1 MNTRLRSIFLFCI
14 LGSCTYQSTQK
25 KTVDWSEYNGGPDR
39 NHYSA
44 LNEISKKNLSRLEVA
59 WTYHSGGAD
68 TVNNRTQMQ
77 CNPVII
83 DGIMYGVSAGSQAFA
98 VQADNGKELWKT
110 IISDETFSMTSRGV
124 TYFANEGK
132 PIIFFGYGEWLYAL
146 DAKSGKPVSTFGSG
160 GKINLRDGLSRQ
172 GADKY
177 IIYNTPGIIHGNLLI
192 AGSRVAEGPT
202 ALPGDIRAFDVHTGK
217 VVWTFKTIPENNEPG
232 SETWPKDAR
241 KNNGGANSWMGMA
254 IDRKTGIVYAPTGSA
269 SFDFYGGDR
278 KGNNLYANSLLA
290 LDANTGKRIWHFQFV
305 HHDIWDRDPPAPPNL
320 VTIHRNNVDIDAVVQ
335 LSKQGFMFVFN
346 RKTGES
352 LFPVEERLVPASEMP
367 GEYAAAT
374 QPFPVLPEPFTRQ
387 SFTEVDLRKDVA
399 NRDSVHLQLQRSNTG
414 QPFIPLSSK
423 RTLFFP
429 GTDGGAQWGGAA
441 VDQENVMY
449 VPAKEVPVYSSLVP
463 TPALSGKNPKEALYQ
478 LHCGSCHGADRRG
491 DHGGNYP
498 SLTDMNSRYSAAQL
512 IAIIDKG
519 RGMMPSLAHISKSEK
534 EAVVAYLLGNKSGDS
549 KMGETLSTNPY
560 VITGYNRWYD
570 SAGFPVNTP
579 PWGTLTAI
587 NLSTGKRI
595 WQVPLGEYAALKAKG
610 VPATGT
616 DNYGGPLVTAGGLIF
631 IGATPDKKFRAID
644 KENGRTLWE
653 YDLPAA
659 GFASPSTYMVNG
671 RQYIVIAC
679 GGGKLKGQS
688 GDSYVAFAIKK

>member
-1 MNTRLRSIFLFCI
+1 MQ
-14 LGSCTYQSTQK
+14 SCHYRR
-25 KTVDWSEYNGGPDR
+25 YNV
-39 NHYSA
+39 SF
-44 LNEISKKNLSRLEVA
+44 
-59 WTYHSGGAD
+59 
-68 TVNNRTQMQ
+68 
-77 CNPVII
+77 
-83 DGIMYGVSAGSQAFA
+83 SAGSQAFA

-498 SLTDMNSRYSAAQL
+498 SLTDMNTRYSAAQL

-671 RQYIVIAC
+671 RQYVVIAC

>member
-1 MNTRLRSIFLFCI
+1 MIVRLKSIFVLCI
-14 LGSCTYQSTQK
+14 LSSCTYQSS
-25 KTVDWSEYNGGPDR
+25 KTNTGNWPEYNGGPDR
-39 NHYSA
+39 NHYSD
-44 LNEISKKNLSRLEVA
+44 LDEINKENLSRLEVA
-59 WTYHSGGAD
+59 WIYHSGGAD
-68 TVNNRTQMQ
+68 TVRNRTQMQ
-77 CNPVII
+77 CNPII
-83 DGIMYGVSAGSQAFA
+83 INGILYGVSADSQAFA
-98 VQADNGKELWKT
+98 VQADNGKEIWKT
-110 IISDETFSMTSRGV
+110 NIKDETFSMTSRGV
-124 TYFANEGK
+124 TYFENDGK

-146 DAKSGKPVSTFGSG
+146 DANSGKLVSTFGAG
-160 GKINLRDGLSRQ
+160 GKINLRDGLSRP

-177 IIYNTPGIIHGNLLI
+177 IIYNTPGIIHKNLLI
-192 AGSRVAEGPT
+192 AGGRVAEGPT

-217 VVWTFKTIPENNEPG
+217 VVWTFKTIPENNEEG

-254 IDRKTGIVYAPTGSA
+254 IDRDKEIVYAPTGSA

-320 VTIHRNNVDIDAVVQ
+320 VTIHKDNRSIDAVVQ
-335 LSKQGFMFVFN
+335 LSKQGFMFVFD
-346 RKTGES
+346 RSTGKPI
-352 LFPVEERLVPASEMP
+352 FPVEERPVPASEMP

-387 SFTEVDLRKDVA
+387 SFTEADLRKDVA
-399 NRDSVHLQLQRSNTG
+399 NGDSVHAQMQNSNTG

-441 VDQENVMY
+441 VDREDIIY

-463 TPALSGKNPKEALYQ
+463 TPALSKTNPKEDIYQ
-478 LHCGSCHGADRRG
+478 VHCGSCHGTDRKG
-491 DHGGNYP
+491 DHGGSYP
-498 SLTDMNSRYSAAQL
+498 SLTGIGDRYSQAQL
-512 IAIIDKG
+512 IEIINKG
-519 RGMMPSLAHISKSEK
+519 RGMMPALAHISKNEK
-534 EAVVAYLLGNKSGDS
+534 EAVVAFLLGKKSEDTKIES
-549 KMGETLSTNPY
+549 QLSTNPY

-570 SAGFPVNTP
+570 STGYPVNTP

-587 NLSTGKRI
+587 NLSSGKRL

-631 IGATPDKKFRAID
+631 IAATPDKKFRAID
-644 KENGRTLWE
+644 KKTGKVLWE
-653 YDLPAA
+653 HDLPAA
-659 GFASPSTYMVNG
+659 GFASPSTYSVNG

-679 GGGKLKGQS
+679 GGGKLRGQS
-688 GDSYVAFAIKK
+688 GDGYVAFAIKK